1 MPFLRGPSDHQSSEV
16 FRARAEE
23 ARVIAATYRDP
34 VARDQMLRVA
44 ADCDWMAEYLERR
57 EADATPVLQ

>member
-1 MPFLRGPSDHQSSEV
+1 
-16 FRARAEE
+16 
-23 ARVIAATYRDP
+23 
-34 VARDQMLRVA
+34 MLRVA